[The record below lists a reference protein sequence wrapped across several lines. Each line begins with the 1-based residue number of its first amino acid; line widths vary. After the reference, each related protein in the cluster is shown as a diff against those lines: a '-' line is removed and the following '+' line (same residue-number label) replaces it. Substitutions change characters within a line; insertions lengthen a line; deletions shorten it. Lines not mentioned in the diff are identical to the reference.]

1 MLPKSL
7 RYLLLFAIAI
17 VALASKNP
25 AKSGCA
31 LNGSLLM
38 VRFANSP
45 GLPPEKIPK
54 LYVVVAGGRVVYVG
68 VARQTMS
75 SRLRNGFTA
84 TANTGTTDTL
94 TGTSTSAPA
103 CTCGGAHE
111 DAGDC
116 LLVET
121 VEAEVVFLARHLSGQ
136 WPSGQTEIHFHPS
149 SAAHRKASAAVW
161 RASHREGRNR
171 A

>member
-1 MLPKSL
+1 
-7 RYLLLFAIAI
+7 
-17 VALASKNP
+17 
-25 AKSGCA
+25 
-31 LNGSLLM
+31 
-38 VRFANSP
+38 
-45 GLPPEKIPK
+45 
-54 LYVVVAGGRVVYVG
+54 VYVG
-68 VARQTMS
+68 VTRQTMS
-75 SRLRNGFTA
+75 SHLRNGFTA
-84 TANTGTTDTL
+84 TGKHGYHGYAYRHKHKRASL
-94 TGTSTSAPA
+94 YVW
-103 CTCGGAHE
+103 GAHE

-121 VEAEVVFLARHLSGQ
+121 VEAEVIFLARHLSGQ